1 LAAGFQALTN
11 AGVLG
16 KQRFNKAK
24 IDSLASKMGTGVKMP
39 DYKAKIDKTPVTI
52 TADDFAKNING
63 KSKEQV
69 TKFLIQKAKEAGVAD
84 NKMPKDIIS
93 HFGLKSTGVGKW
105 AKVSDPNMP
114 IVEPERST
122 FRSFFTPG
130 LNRHL
135 DDAAANG
142 NLQRLVDKYTGFN
155 KETVNG
161 FGVDVSKI
169 TGSELSRSMSRTLAS
184 VASERGLNVP
194 VTPKR

>member
-1 LAAGFQALTN
+1 MAAGFQALTN

-24 IDSLASKMGTGVKMP
+24 IDSMASKMRGDIELP
-39 DYKAKIDKTPVTI
+39 SYKAKIDKTEVTV
-52 TADDFAKNING
+52 TADEFAKNIDG
-63 KSKEQV
+63 KSKDEV
-69 TKFLIQKAKEAGVAD
+69 IKFLKNKVKRAGVAD
-84 NKMPKDIIS
+84 NKMPKDIIK
-93 HFGLKSTGVGKW
+93 HFGLESKGIGKW
-105 AKVSDPNMP
+105 TKVSDPNMP
-114 IVEPERST
+114 TVEPERST

-155 KETVNG
+155 KETTNG
-161 FGVDVSKI
+161 FGVGVSKI
-169 TGSELSRSMSRTLAS
+169 TGPELSRSMSRTLAS

-194 VTPKR
+194 VTSKR